1 MAGIAGTWLVWPVFK
16 PVRNVDVSIPVYI
29 PVQYIPADTIGI
41 GMVLT
46 TLPVMANLIWLVR
59 GGSRIFV
66 QGVKK
71 KYKFYKR

>member
-1 MAGIAGTWLVWPVFK
+1 MVFK
-16 PVRNVDVSIPVYI
+16 LVRNVDVSIPVYI
-29 PVQYIPADTIGI
+29 PVQYIPVDMAGI

-71 KYKFYKR
+71 THKLYKR

>member
-1 MAGIAGTWLVWPVFK
+1 MVFK
-16 PVRNVDVSIPVYI
+16 LVRNVDVSIPVYI
-29 PVQYIPADTIGI
+29 SVQYIPADTVGI